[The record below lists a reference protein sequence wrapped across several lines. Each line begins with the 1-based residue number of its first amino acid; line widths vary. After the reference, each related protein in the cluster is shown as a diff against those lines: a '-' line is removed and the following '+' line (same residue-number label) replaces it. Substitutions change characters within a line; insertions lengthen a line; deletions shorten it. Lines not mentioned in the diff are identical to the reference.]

1 MAHALPFARG
11 EFLQLRGS
19 KSLFQKYLSPESR
32 LKLIKGDLA
41 DVRPPALDSRNLRLR
56 GRGMNKIFGAAA
68 VLAFAFSMGSL
79 SNSTCCLN
87 RAKAESVIRAQ
98 REQTWRYAFTRSSSV
113 VGRGLT

>member
-1 MAHALPFARG
+1 M
-11 EFLQLRGS
+11 S
-19 KSLFQKYLSPESR
+19 
-32 LKLIKGDLA
+32 
-41 DVRPPALDSRNLRLR
+41 
-56 GRGMNKIFGAAA
+56 KIFGAAA

-113 VGRGLT
+113 VGRGLI